1 MNEIEMAE
9 NKSAPGLQ
17 TSTDNNPPRP
27 IPQKAKRGK
36 ILPVI
41 IVLLLTSS
49 VILHLITMKIGASAL
64 KSSYKTT
71 CEKEKDNAYNAQYE
85 KYYKKAEKEYHVT
98 NRAEISISDLK
109 ETANLEVLK
118 VNDTEYIISE
128 NKDNGK
134 GITSWLEVPGQGTY
148 IVNLQAAEF
157 IVDNEREYVLVR
169 APYPEITNIS
179 IDYENVKKLLFE
191 NNIFNDSYS
200 IGEDLARTQLNSAD
214 LLIKKE
220 FASNQH
226 FYLSAQKAA
235 VSSIQCLVKQLNP
248 TLPDM
253 TVDVEFY

>member
-1 MNEIEMAE
+1 M
-9 NKSAPGLQ
+9 G
-17 TSTDNNPPRP
+17 
-27 IPQKAKRGK
+27 
-36 ILPVI
+36 ILSLI
-41 IVLLLTSS
+41 ISFAAFR
-49 VILHLITMKIGASAL
+49 IGVSAL
-64 KSSYKTT
+64 KKSYKTT
-71 CEKEKDNAYNAQYE
+71 FEKEKEAAYNAQYE
-85 KYYKKAEKEYHVT
+85 KYFKQAEKAYHVS
-98 NRAEISISDLK
+98 NRVNISIEGLK
-109 ETANLEVLK
+109 ETANLEVLE
-118 VNDTEYIISE
+118 VSDTEYIISDKE
-128 NKDNGK
+128 DNGN

-179 IDYENVKKLLFE
+179 IDYGNVKKLLFK

-200 IGEDLARTQLNSAD
+200 VGEDLARSQLNSAD

-226 FYLSAQKAA
+226 FYLSAQEAA

-248 TLPDM
+248 KLPDM

>member
-1 MNEIEMAE
+1 MLLSHINLFGNIKDIE
-9 NKSAPGLQ
+9 N
-17 TSTDNNPPRP
+17 
-27 IPQKAKRGK
+27 
-36 ILPVI
+36 
-41 IVLLLTSS
+41 
-49 VILHLITMKIGASAL
+49 
-64 KSSYKTT
+64 TT
-71 CEKEKDNAYNAQYE
+71 GFE
-85 KYYKKAEKEYHVT
+85 V
-98 NRAEISISDLK
+98 
-109 ETANLEVLK
+109 LEVS
-118 VNDTEYIISE
+118 DTEYIISDKE
-128 NKDNGK
+128 DNGN

-179 IDYENVKKLLFE
+179 IDYGNVKKLQFI

-200 IGEDLARTQLNSAD
+200 VGEDLARSQLNSAD

-226 FYLSAQKAA
+226 FYLSAQEAA

-248 TLPDM
+248 KLPDM

>member
-1 MNEIEMAE
+1 MNELEMAE
-9 NKSAPGLQ
+9 DKLTPEMQTNPGRK
-17 TSTDNNPPRP
+17 PPRL
-27 IPQKAKRGK
+27 K
-36 ILPVI
+36 LPK
-41 IVLLLTSS
+41 TNKNK
-49 VILHLITMKIGASAL
+49 VILGIVVMGILSLIISFAAFRIGVSAL
-64 KSSYKTT
+64 KKSYKTT
-71 CEKEKDNAYNAQYE
+71 FEKEKEAAYNAQYE
-85 KYYKKAEKEYHVT
+85 KYFKQAEKAYHVS
-98 NRAEISISDLK
+98 NRVNISIEGLK
-109 ETANLEVLK
+109 ETANLEVLE
-118 VNDTEYIISE
+118 VSDTEYIISDKE
-128 NKDNGK
+128 DNGN

-179 IDYENVKKLLFE
+179 IDYGNVKKLLFK

-200 IGEDLARTQLNSAD
+200 VGEDLARSQLNSAD

-226 FYLSAQKAA
+226 FYLSAQEAA

-248 TLPDM
+248 KLPDM